1 MTATTD
7 DAQEFSVN
15 SADQAPTTKSRSRAS
30 LKSGETKGGQSKHSS
45 KASGTSSAKNTSKS
59 DPEQDKKRLQKLL
72 SFDRE
77 MTGKWAKKQG
87 AILIGTDEVG
97 RGCLA
102 GPVVAAA
109 VHLSD
114 LSEDSELASLL
125 LALDDSK
132 KMSAT
137 KREEISEVLK
147 SKCRFAIAEASVEE
161 IDQINILQASLL
173 AMKRALAELG
183 PPQGTAILI
192 DGNKTIKEVSFRQIA
207 VIGGDAISA
216 SIAAASVIAK
226 VYRDKLMKDLHEEF
240 PMYRWDS
247 NKGYGSKDH
256 RDAIQGY
263 GLTSWHRRSFCAKLQ
278 AEQLSLALPT

>member
-7 DAQEFSVN
+7 DAPAN
-15 SADQAPTTKSRSRAS
+15 SKSALESTTKSGA
-30 LKSGETKGGQSKHSS
+30 
-45 KASGTSSAKNTSKS
+45 KARSKS
-59 DPEQDKKRLQKLL
+59 ASKVNPKPSPKVSKNDPQVDQERLKKLL

-77 MTGKWAKKQG
+77 MTGKWVKKTG
-87 AILIGTDEVG
+87 AILLGTDEVG

-114 LSEDSELASLL
+114 IAEDSDLAALL
-125 LALDDSK
+125 TSLDDSK
-132 KMSAT
+132 KMAVS

-147 SKCRFAIAEASVEE
+147 SKCRYAIAEASVEE
-161 IDQINILQASLL
+161 IDQLNILHASLL

-183 PPQGTAILI
+183 PPPGTVILV
-192 DGNKTIKEVSFRQIA
+192 DGNKTISEVRFRQIA
-207 VIGGDAISA
+207 VIGGDALSA
-216 SIAAASVIAK
+216 SIAAASVLAK
-226 VYRDKLMKDLHEEF
+226 VYRDGLMKKLHEEF

-256 RDAIQGY
+256 RDAINEH
-263 GLTSWHRRSFCAKLQ
+263 GLTSWHRKSFCAKLQ
-278 AEQLSLALPT
+278 VEQLSLLT